1 MSEVRKA
8 QTYGRDPR
16 NGHSTIYCISKAG
29 TRACS
34 SRPCVVVSAEP
45 AVHRR
50 GRGSDH
56 AAPGRPPRPTSPLR
70 RRSPRRSRLRDVL
83 RRASGAQFLIARRGR
98 GSGRRST
105 ASTTARS
112 RVPRR
117 AARRPSTASRRT
129 SPRRPR
135 AVLLRCSA
143 FFHQVGIN
151 VRRLWARRSITS
163 TSSRAYSDALASV
176 ARLLYALVALGL
188 AYIRCVENADDPRPV
203 LELPVGPQNAP
214 FCSFRCRASER
225 SMCGGWG
232 GCEESSVRRSANS
245 VRRPALGDG
254 VVGSVLSISCVEL
267 LLTAAA
273 DDHA

>member
-1 MSEVRKA
+1 MR
-8 QTYGRDPR
+8 
-16 NGHSTIYCISKAG
+16 
-29 TRACS
+29 
-34 SRPCVVVSAEP
+34 
-45 AVHRR
+45 RR
-50 GRGSDH
+50 GRRAGH
-56 AAPGRPPRPTSPLR
+56 AAPGPASSTYVAAAPPLAEAFEAFEACFG
-70 RRSPRRSRLRDVL
+70 VL
-83 RRASGAQFLIARRGR
+83 PALSSSSRGR

-112 RVPRR
+112 RIPRQ

-129 SPRRPR
+129 SLRRPR

-188 AYIRCVENADDPRPV
+188 AYIRCVENGDDLRPV

-225 SMCGGWG
+225 SMCG
-232 GCEESSVRRSANS
+232 A
-245 VRRPALGDG
+245 
-254 VVGSVLSISCVEL
+254 
-267 LLTAAA
+267 
-273 DDHA
+273 